1 MRIMITG
8 HKGYI
13 GTVMIPIF
21 QKAGH
26 EVIGLDSDLYR
37 NSTYGEGLPE
47 VKEIIKDI
55 RDIEKED
62 LRGIDAIVHLAG
74 LSNDLLGDLNPDLTY
89 DINHHASVRLA
100 AMAKEV
106 GINRFVFASSCS
118 NYGASGDKVQD
129 ETGELQPVTAYAIS
143 KVRVERD
150 VTQLADDR
158 FSPVFMRNATAYG
171 LSKRIRFDLVLNN
184 LTAWAYTTGK
194 VLMKSDGTPWRPIV
208 HIEDISMAA
217 LGAVEAPQAVVHN
230 QTFNVGINSENYQI
244 RQLAEIVERT
254 VPNCQVTFAAGAEP
268 DKRNY
273 RVDFTKYTNA
283 FPNHKLRW
291 NATDGARQIYESYKA
306 IGLGKDDYE
315 GPRYKRIAQLKHLL
329 ATGQLDNTLRW
340 KKA

>member
-1 MRIMITG
+1 MRVMITG

-21 QKAGH
+21 QAAGH
-26 EVIGLDSDLYR
+26 EVVGLDSDLYR
-37 NSTYGEGLPE
+37 NSTYGDGLPV
-47 VKEIIKDI
+47 VKELIKDI

-62 LRGIDAIVHLAG
+62 LRGVDAIVHLAG

-89 DINHHASVRLA
+89 AINHHASVRMA
-100 AMAKEV
+100 AIAKEM
-106 GINRFVFASSCS
+106 GIRRFVFASSCS
-118 NYGASGDKVQD
+118 NYGASGDRIQD

-184 LTAWAYTTGK
+184 LTAWAYTTGQ

-217 LGAVEAPQAVVHN
+217 LGAVESSQEVVHN

-254 VPNCQVTFAAGAEP
+254 VPNCKVQFAAGAEP

-273 RVDFTKYTNA
+273 RVDFSKYTNA

-291 NATDGARQIYESYKA
+291 SAIKGAQQIYESYKA

-329 ATGQLDNTLRW
+329 ATGQLDETLRW
-340 KKA
+340 RRA